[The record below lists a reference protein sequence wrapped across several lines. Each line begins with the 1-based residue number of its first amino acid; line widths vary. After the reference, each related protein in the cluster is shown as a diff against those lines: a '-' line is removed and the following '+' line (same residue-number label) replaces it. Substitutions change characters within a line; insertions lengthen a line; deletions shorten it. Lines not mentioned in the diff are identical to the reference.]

1 MKLRERKKG
10 IHLMKHMLATFA
22 IFLTAGVSA
31 PQVQAMDS
39 ARPALSPD
47 DCSKCHDAAPKAIE
61 TAGMAHKTSV
71 TCVDCHQGH
80 PPKDADIIPACSMCH
95 SGEAHFELQGCMGCH
110 SNPHTPLI
118 ITLSDDLTDPCLT
131 CHTEQIDQL
140 RKNPTLHTEQTC
152 TSCHTAHGEIPNCTT
167 CHDPH
172 SADMAQDDCL
182 TCHKAHMPM
191 PVTYPDDIANKHCAS
206 CHDEAN
212 SLLEATK
219 TKHRDV
225 ACADCHRAEH
235 KMIPQCQDCHGIPHP
250 PAMMAKFPAC
260 GDCHGIAHDLR
271 K

>member
-1 MKLRERKKG
+1 
-10 IHLMKHMLATFA
+10 
-22 IFLTAGVSA
+22 
-31 PQVQAMDS
+31 
-39 ARPALSPD
+39 
-47 DCSKCHDAAPKAIE
+47 
-61 TAGMAHKTSV
+61 
-71 TCVDCHQGH
+71 
-80 PPKDADIIPACSMCH
+80 
-95 SGEAHFELQGCMGCH
+95 
-110 SNPHTPLI
+110 
-118 ITLSDDLTDPCLT
+118 
-131 CHTEQIDQL
+131 
-140 RKNPTLHTEQTC
+140 
-152 TSCHTAHGEIPNCTT
+152 
-167 CHDPH
+167 
-172 SADMAQDDCL
+172 MAQDDCL

>member
-110 SNPHTPLI
+110 SNPHTP
-118 ITLSDDLTDPCLT
+118 S
-131 CHTEQIDQL
+131 
-140 RKNPTLHTEQTC
+140 
-152 TSCHTAHGEIPNCTT
+152 
-167 CHDPH
+167 
-172 SADMAQDDCL
+172 
-182 TCHKAHMPM
+182 
-191 PVTYPDDIANKHCAS
+191 
-206 CHDEAN
+206 
-212 SLLEATK
+212 
-219 TKHRDV
+219 
-225 ACADCHRAEH
+225 
-235 KMIPQCQDCHGIPHP
+235 
-250 PAMMAKFPAC
+250 
-260 GDCHGIAHDLR
+260 
-271 K
+271 